1 MPKEQAIKDT
11 DRVNYFRGNTKAIL
25 DAVNEDG
32 VDVRAYF
39 PWSLLDNFEW
49 YAAEASVWGNALA
62 HMYRRADG
70 YVTRFGC
77 TYVDYETQERTPKD
91 SAKFLVQVRL
101 FVS

>member
-49 YAAEASVWGNALA
+49 CATGPS
-62 HMYRRADG
+62 
-70 YVTRFGC
+70 
-77 TYVDYETQERTPKD
+77 
-91 SAKFLVQVRL
+91 
-101 FVS
+101 

>member
-49 YAAEASVWGNALA
+49 YVALLMCREQ
-62 HMYRRADG
+62 H
-70 YVTRFGC
+70 
-77 TYVDYETQERTPKD
+77 
-91 SAKFLVQVRL
+91 
-101 FVS
+101 